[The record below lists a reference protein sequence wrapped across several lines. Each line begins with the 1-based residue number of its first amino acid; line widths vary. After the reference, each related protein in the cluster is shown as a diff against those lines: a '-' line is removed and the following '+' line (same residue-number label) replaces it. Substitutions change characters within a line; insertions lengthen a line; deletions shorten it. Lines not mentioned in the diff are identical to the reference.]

1 MRQIAAQIEGRKTEY
16 DITRSAPGAEVTM
29 DDGDLL
35 VVGMPVY
42 SGRIPAS
49 ALPALRKFRGNG
61 TPAVVVC
68 VYGNRDYDDAL
79 LELTDVVGENGFRV
93 AAAAAFVAQ
102 HSIFPQVGTNRPD
115 EEDIRRIAAFVRQFR
130 RKIDS
135 AADSTS
141 LQEVVPPGGRPY
153 KTPGKVPL
161 RPTGGRKCTGC
172 GVCVERC
179 PVQAI
184 PAGRPRQTDPQKC
197 IACGRCI
204 VVCPARARRFGGLL
218 YKIVRR
224 KFVKAYSVR
233 KEPDIYV

>member
-1 MRQIAAQIEGRKTEY
+1 MG
-16 DITRSAPGAEVTM
+16 
-29 DDGDLL
+29 DGDLL

-135 AADSTS
+135 AADSAS

-161 RPTGGRKCTGC
+161 RPTGGRQVHG
-172 GVCVERC
+172 
-179 PVQAI
+179 
-184 PAGRPRQTDPQKC
+184 
-197 IACGRCI
+197 
-204 VVCPARARRFGGLL
+204 
-218 YKIVRR
+218 VRR
-224 KFVKAYSVR
+224 MRRTMPRTGHSCRPSPAKRIRRSVS
-233 KEPDIYV
+233 PAAAASSYVRPAPPFRGIAV

>member
-1 MRQIAAQIEGRKTEY
+1 MLRHLEDYFARLGVILSRG
-16 DITRSAPGAEVTM
+16 SEVR
-29 DDGDLL
+29 DLL
-35 VVGMPVY
+35 VIHPVE
-42 SGRIPAS
+42 S
-49 ALPALRKFRGNG
+49 AWTLM
-61 TPAVVVC
+61 
-68 VYGNRDYDDAL
+68 NRD
-79 LELTDVVGENGFRV
+79 F

-135 AADSTS
+135 AADSAS

-233 KEPDIYV
+233 KEPDIYG

>member
-1 MRQIAAQIEGRKTEY
+1 M
-16 DITRSAPGAEVTM
+16 
-29 DDGDLL
+29 
-35 VVGMPVY
+35 
-42 SGRIPAS
+42 
-49 ALPALRKFRGNG
+49 
-61 TPAVVVC
+61 
-68 VYGNRDYDDAL
+68 
-79 LELTDVVGENGFRV
+79 
-93 AAAAAFVAQ
+93 
-102 HSIFPQVGTNRPD
+102 
-115 EEDIRRIAAFVRQFR
+115 
-130 RKIDS
+130 
-135 AADSTS
+135 
-141 LQEVVPPGGRPY
+141 PPGGRPY

>member
-1 MRQIAAQIEGRKTEY
+1 MLSEKT
-16 DITRSAPGAEVTM
+16 D
-29 DDGDLL
+29 
-35 VVGMPVY
+35 
-42 SGRIPAS
+42 SGSP
-49 ALPALRKFRGNG
+49 P
-61 TPAVVVC
+61 P
-68 VYGNRDYDDAL
+68 
-79 LELTDVVGENGFRV
+79 
-93 AAAAAFVAQ
+93 AAFVAQ

-135 AADSTS
+135 AADSAS

-153 KTPGKVPL
+153 KTPGK
-161 RPTGGRKCTGC
+161 C
-172 GVCVERC
+172 RC
-179 PVQAI
+179 DRRAAASARGAAYASNDAPVQAI

-224 KFVKAYSVR
+224 KFVKTLFRAEGAGYLCVVPRPSGYFVIFVSLLNSDR
-233 KEPDIYV
+233 HGRYHTVSGTVEAP

>member
-1 MRQIAAQIEGRKTEY
+1 MSKNILILSSSPRRGGNSDTLCDEFMRGAIE
-16 DITRSAPGAEVTM
+16 S
-29 DDGDLL
+29 
-35 VVGMPVY
+35 
-42 SGRIPAS
+42 
-49 ALPALRKFRGNG
+49 
-61 TPAVVVC
+61 
-68 VYGNRDYDDAL
+68 GNRV
-79 LELTDVVGENGFRV
+79 EK
-93 AAAAAFVAQ
+93 
-102 HSIFPQVGTNRPD
+102 IFLR
-115 EEDIRRIAAFVRQFR
+115 
-130 RKIDS
+130 DS
-135 AADSTS
+135 NIH
-141 LQEVVPPGGRPY
+141 P
-153 KTPGKVPL
+153 
-161 RPTGGRKCTGC
+161 CTGC